1 VSEVFAFI
9 AAEKANYPVALMCR
23 ALEVNRTSFHDW
35 ERRPPSDRSLQD
47 AWLLE
52 QIKQI
57 HETNRRVYGAP
68 RIHAELR
75 LGRGIR
81 VGRKRVE
88 RLMKSAG
95 VSGLVAKKYG
105 RTTIRV
111 PGVRVAD
118 DLVERQFRPSTPN
131 VLWLADITYLRTWE
145 GWLYLAAVQDAYSRR
160 IVGWSMADHMRAE
173 LVVDALTMAVHRRRP
188 DPGVIHHSDQGSPIR
203 QPRLRPGR
211 TRRRNRDLDG
221 LPRRRLRQCRRREL
235 LRDAQERAR
244 PPPLVADQTRARLR
258 GVRVHRS
265 VLQPRAPTLNA
276 RHALTRPIR
285 AALRAARLRCAEQ
298 GSPDH
303 RQQVKKCRLNRGKST
318 RNLLKAWPT
327 LWTFAD
333 RAGVQPTNNHAERAL
348 RSAVIYRKLSL
359 GSQSRHGE
367 QRIERLLSASI
378 TCRLQLRSLFVY
390 LAELL
395 DNHTRGKPLP
405 ALA

>member
-1 VSEVFAFI
+1 MSEVFAFI

-88 RLMKSAG
+88 RLMKSAQI
-95 VSGLVAKKYG
+95 SGLVPKKYG

-118 DLVERQFRPSTPN
+118 DLVERQFRPTAPN

-188 DPGVIHHSDQGSPIR
+188 DPGVIHHSDQGSQYVSLGFGQAARDAGIPISMGSR
-203 QPRLRPGR
+203 GDAYDNAVAESFFATLKKELVH
-211 TRRRNRDLDG
+211 RRSW
-221 LPRRRLRQCRRREL
+221 QTKREL
-235 LRDAQERAR
+235 
-244 PPPLVADQTRARLR
+244 
-258 GVRVHRS
+258 G
-265 VLQPRAPTLNA
+265 
-276 RHALTRPIR
+276 
-285 AALRAARLRCAEQ
+285 
-298 GSPDH
+298 
-303 RQQVKKCRLNRGKST
+303 
-318 RNLLKAWPT
+318 
-327 LWTFAD
+327 
-333 RAGVQPTNNHAERAL
+333 
-348 RSAVIYRKLSL
+348 SAVFEYIEAFYNRERRHSTLDMLSPA
-359 GSQSRHGE
+359 Q
-367 QRIERLLSASI
+367 
-378 TCRLQLRSLFVY
+378 Y
-390 LAELL
+390 ELL
-395 DNHTRGKPLP
+395 CEQLVYAAQKEEVPRQENQSNSVV
-405 ALA
+405 